1 MSDEIKLRYPALKTV
16 EDIDTAIAGAIT
28 AAKTM
33 KLKVQYG
40 AIGCMILAAM
50 DGKDKESG
58 KDFADLACERAN
70 YLVNQVG
77 AGVHGAGLV
86 KFLVYRCGFKV
97 NEADKKA
104 GFIDVAKAEWIRK
117 GLEAAKTTVWW
128 SYSPAMPFKG
138 FDLAQE
144 LDKVLTRADNAAKIA
159 EGDKAKA
166 KMVDIDRDMLE
177 TFQCI
182 LTGKPVHSKHAL
194 KLVESLIPVEEVE
207 EEAASVAAQG

>member
-1 MSDEIKLRYPALKTV
+1 MSDTPKLRYPALKTV

-33 KLKVQYG
+33 KLKIQYG
-40 AIGCMILAAM
+40 AIGCMIMAAM
-50 DGKDKESG
+50 PGKDESG

-104 GFIDVAKAEWIRK
+104 GFVDVAKAEWIRK
-117 GLEAAKTTVWW
+117 SLEEAKTTIWW
-128 SYSPAMPFKG
+128 SYSPDMPFKG

-144 LDKVLTRADNAAKIA
+144 LDKVLKRADNAVKIA

-166 KMVDIDRDMLE
+166 KKVDIDRDMLE

-194 KLVESLIPVEEVE
+194 KLVEKLMPIEGEEQ
-207 EEAASVAAQG
+207 EAAAA